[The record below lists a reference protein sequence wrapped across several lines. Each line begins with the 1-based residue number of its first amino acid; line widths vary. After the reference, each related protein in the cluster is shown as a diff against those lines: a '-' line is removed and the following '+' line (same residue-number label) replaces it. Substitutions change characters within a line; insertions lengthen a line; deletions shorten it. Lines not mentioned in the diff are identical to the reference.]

1 MVLVAVIARSSL
13 LGLNFRLQIQSMSL
27 EFEML

>member
-13 LGLNFRLQIQSMSL
+13 LGLNFLLQIQSMLL